1 MNKRLFVESN
11 EKQKILD
18 QHKKEMKVIKKIIT
32 EQSKNRSEAIKF
44 FTDAKNSGCLTDA
57 NLDFTGVFKQPG
69 ENSVYIKGVSK
80 TTGNTKRI
88 FDDYTWKVVNSKGD
102 VIKSGTWSCKKQ
114 EENVQ
119 DISTKLPEYKNQGY
133 QEYKDVVL
141 KTKIDDPKFY
151 EIIAFK
157 GVPTDKL
164 YRPLYSV
171 NEVGKIENWPADSEQ
186 RKVLEQLL
194 KDGFIINPS
203 QVDKMSGNLELYVPQ
218 IDASLFPNGL
228 QVYRD
233 KRKPQTSNVN
243 VSKENIKS
251 STVGAQ
257 NCEEGVQTYW
267 DSYKNNAPSEGTVFD
282 NMKNIAQ
289 ACANQNMY
297 RWKDIGGVLGVGG
310 GKRHLDNIL
319 EVMTNKRQEYEKVRM
334 PGNGTPWALNA
345 PRIQGRG
352 R

>member
-164 YRPLYSV
+164 YRRLYSV
-171 NEVGKIENWPADSEQ
+171 NEVVKSENWPAD
-186 RKVLEQLL
+186 
-194 KDGFIINPS
+194 
-203 QVDKMSGNLELYVPQ
+203 
-218 IDASLFPNGL
+218 
-228 QVYRD
+228 
-233 KRKPQTSNVN
+233 
-243 VSKENIKS
+243 
-251 STVGAQ
+251 
-257 NCEEGVQTYW
+257 C
-267 DSYKNNAPSEGTVFD
+267 
-282 NMKNIAQ
+282 
-289 ACANQNMY
+289 
-297 RWKDIGGVLGVGG
+297 
-310 GKRHLDNIL
+310 
-319 EVMTNKRQEYEKVRM
+319 
-334 PGNGTPWALNA
+334 
-345 PRIQGRG
+345 
-352 R
+352 